1 MEWVK
6 LNLPETFAFNTTITI
21 RITDVNYG
29 GHVGNDVF
37 LSLIHEARLQFY
49 KHFNYTEINLE
60 GIGTIMADVAME
72 YKAELFYGDVVEIAV
87 TVANIGRVGFDIFYL
102 LEKNVGENKQVVA
115 KAKTGILCY
124 NYATKKVV
132 SVPITAKEKFQ
143 QV

>member
-1 MEWVK
+1 
-6 LNLPETFAFNTTITI
+6 
-21 RITDVNYG
+21 
-29 GHVGNDVF
+29 
-37 LSLIHEARLQFY
+37 
-49 KHFNYTEINLE
+49 
-60 GIGTIMADVAME
+60 MADVAME